1 MQGAKAASLI
11 QRKIGT
17 ERINKIIWYSFPFQP
32 NDLSLKLNIGTS
44 ITSTSAENIAIAAII
59 QAVGMGK
66 IPEWKPTNSPSQNK
80 ALAGVGIPINEE
92 VCRVS

>member
-17 ERINKIIWYSFPFQP
+17 ERINNRNWYSFPFQP

-44 ITSTSAENIAIAAII
+44 ITSTSADNKAIAAII
-59 QAVGMGK
+59 HALGIGK
-66 IPEWKPTNSPSQNK
+66 IPE
-80 ALAGVGIPINEE
+80 
-92 VCRVS
+92 